1 MKSEN
6 FNIKSIELACIFK
19 NILNFFKINTLIFN
33 QVLKY
38 KFIHFLSCLK
48 KHFFIMYWSLE
59 FSLCHST

>member
-38 KFIHFLSCLK
+38 KFIHLFVLS
-48 KHFFIMYWSLE
+48 
-59 FSLCHST
+59 